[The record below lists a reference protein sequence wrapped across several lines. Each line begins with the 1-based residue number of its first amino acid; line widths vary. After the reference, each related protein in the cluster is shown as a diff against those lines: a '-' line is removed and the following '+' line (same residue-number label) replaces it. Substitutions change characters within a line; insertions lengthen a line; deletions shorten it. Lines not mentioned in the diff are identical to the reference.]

1 MNQVFKKI
9 YPLEK
14 LILFLNKFCIYQN
27 KYYLFTCD
35 NYKQYLYNNEIND
48 FIQDIYPY
56 MYSAKHKYLNRKI
69 TFKTFMTIIRQI
81 CKSQHIPI
89 ISKIK
94 YSKSSYQTDYY
105 IFIN

>member
-1 MNQVFKKI
+1 MSQIFKNI

-14 LILFLNKFCIYQN
+14 LDFFLKIHCTYNN
-27 KYYLFTCD
+27 NYYLFTCD
-35 NYKQYLYNNEIND
+35 NYKQYVFNNKIND
-48 FIQDIYPY
+48 FINSLYPY
-56 MYSAKHKYLNRKI
+56 IFKAKQKYLTRKI

-94 YSKSSYQTDYY
+94 YNKSSYQTDYY